1 MTQHAMRTNLSHA
14 HAGFSM
20 LELCKAVLT
29 VGDPE
34 AKALASVELAAL
46 TLEDISAKIARLAEE
61 QGARTGDV
69 PKAVRNAQRALKQEC
84 DRLAA
89 CLPSALS
96 RWAALASPPARHL
109 AAVVQGSG
117 SERRT
122 S

>member
-1 MTQHAMRTNLSHA
+1 
-14 HAGFSM
+14 M

-46 TLEDISAKIARLAEE
+46 TLEDISARIARLAEA

-96 RWAALASPPARHL
+96 RWGALSLRLHVTSLHPCSTRCTSRCMCAARAC
-109 AAVVQGSG
+109 AAAHA
-117 SERRT
+117 
-122 S
+122 

>member
-1 MTQHAMRTNLSHA
+1 MHA

-96 RWAALASPPARHL
+96 RWGAALSLRLH
-109 AAVVQGSG
+109 V
-117 SERRT
+117 T
-122 S
+122 SLHPQSSVPHALVCK